1 MSTEDKAAGK
11 TKEWIGKATDDEDL
25 EREGRVEH
33 AEGKVSGA
41 VEDAKEK
48 VEEASDAA
56 KGAWRA
62 AKDAAEDAAEDE

>member
-11 TKEWIGKATDDEDL
+11 AKEWIGKAIDDEDL

-33 AEGKVSGA
+33 AKGTVSEA
-41 VEDAKEK
+41 TDEAKEK

-56 KGAWRA
+56 KGTWRA
-62 AKDAAEDAAEDE
+62 AKDAAEDE

>member
-11 TKEWIGKATDDEDL
+11 AKEWIGKALDDEEL

-33 AEGKVSGA
+33 AKGTVSEA
-41 VEDAKEK
+41 VDEAKDK
-48 VEEASDAA
+48 AEEAADAA

-62 AKDAAEDAAEDE
+62 TKDAAEDE

>member
-11 TKEWIGKATDDEDL
+11 AKEWIGKAIEDEEL

-33 AEGKVSGA
+33 AKGA
-41 VEDAKEK
+41 VSEAVDEAKDK

-56 KGAWRA
+56 RGAWRA
-62 AKDAAEDAAEDE
+62 AKDATEDE